1 MRCILYLILFVL
13 GAGPAVAEERLTYG
27 WRVVLTG
34 CLDYVRTGQR
44 AVFDGWDVAWPGGG
58 VCNGDP
64 VCEKPTMT
72 FIPSGRG
79 AMAAI
84 TVHAPERVGDAP
96 ERVSCRSAIGVRHT
110 PEVFLTLQG
119 DLAQWE
125 MAGVLWRQPD
135 DKYGQTIFHGCG
147 YDGRLFS
154 VSLAPE
160 GFLTRD
166 FYVRFPVEDEGA
178 DRRRCGLTS

>member
-1 MRCILYLILFVL
+1 MRPALFLISLL
-13 GAGPAVAEERLTYG
+13 LSAGPVWAGDRLTVG
-27 WRVVLTG
+27 WQTVLAG
-34 CLDYVRTGQR
+34 CLDYVRSGQR

-64 VCEKPTMT
+64 VCEKSTMT

-84 TVHAPERVGDAP
+84 MVHVPGRVGDAP
-96 ERVSCRSAIGVRHT
+96 ERLSCRSVIGLRYT
-110 PEVFLTLQG
+110 SEVFLTLHD
-119 DLAQWE
+119 DLAQLAL
-125 MAGVLWRQPD
+125 AGVLWRMPNGQ
-135 DKYGQTIFHGCG
+135 YGQAVYFGCA

-160 GFLTRD
+160 GYLIRD
-166 FYVRFPVEDEGA
+166 FYVRFPVEDDDA
-178 DRRRCGLTS
+178 DRLRCGLTS